1 MNTTE
6 LLFTI
11 CNTSILAA
19 WGLLLFTPNWKFT
32 ILLSERPFIPLL
44 LSVIYLYFM
53 SVNGGMGSV
62 DFSSLDGII
71 ALYENSTP
79 ELIAAGWL
87 HYLAFDF
94 WVGCWIL
101 REAKSKNIKHLWL
114 VIPLLATFMLGPVGI
129 LLYEV
134 TKLFLKIKPQD
145 HALSN
150 HK

>member
-1 MNTTE
+1 LGITPFYTKLEIYDPLVRTPFYTT
-6 LLFTI
+6 
-11 CNTSILAA
+11 
-19 WGLLLFTPNWKFT
+19 
-32 ILLSERPFIPLL
+32 FIEHNLPLL
-44 LSVIYLYFM
+44 YECKWRH
-53 SVNGGMGSV
+53 GHV
-62 DFSSLDGII
+62 DFSSLEGII

-101 REAKSKNIKHLWL
+101 REAKSKKIKHLWL
-114 VIPLLATFMLGPVGI
+114 IIPLLATFMLGPVGI

>member
-19 WGLLLFTPNWKFT
+19 WGMLLFIPNWKFT
-32 ILLSERPFIPLL
+32 VLLSERPFIPLV
-44 LSVIYLYFM
+44 LSIVYLYFM
-53 SVNGGMGSV
+53 SVNGGMGSA

-101 REAKSKNIKHLWL
+101 REAKLKKINHLWL
-114 VIPLLATFMLGPVGI
+114 IIPLLATFMLGPVGI

-134 TKLFLKIKPQD
+134 TKLLLKIKR
-145 HALSN
+145 
-150 HK
+150 

>member
-19 WGLLLFTPNWKFT
+19 WGMLLFIPNWKFT
-32 ILLSERPFIPLL
+32 VLLSERPFIPLV
-44 LSVIYLYFM
+44 LSVVYLYFM

-101 REAKSKNIKHLWL
+101 REAKLKKINHLWL
-114 VIPLLATFMLGPVGI
+114 IIPLLATFMLGPVGI
-129 LLYEV
+129 LLCEV
-134 TKLFLKIKPQD
+134 TKLLLKIKR
-145 HALSN
+145 
-150 HK
+150 